1 MFVVRNSLISSSSVI
16 FILRQ
21 LLESEQELLELL
33 RCSLISIHYMIHIY
47 LVVSRCFFFARAFFN
62 QGLSYSSFQFFY
74 FVIKIGA
81 FVLNVLYF
89 YQHFRFTLLG
99 LQCLSH
105 TVGDWTFVKCLIS
118 LYCHFDFIP
127 HPNKEE
133 SSLSTIYGNLSNYL
147 VESLRV
153 QFFSDRADTCFSS
166 LSFL

>member
-1 MFVVRNSLISSSSVI
+1 MFVVRNSLII

-21 LLESEQELLELL
+21 LLESEEKLLELL
-33 RCSLISIHYMIHIY
+33 WCPLISIHYLIHIY
-47 LVVSRCFFFARAFFN
+47 LVVSCSFFFAGAFFN

-81 FVLNVLYF
+81 FILNVLYF
-89 YQHFRFTLLG
+89 YQHFCFTLLG

-105 TVGDWTFVKCLIS
+105 TVGDWTFVKCLVG

-133 SSLSTIYGNLSNYL
+133 SSLSTIYSNLSNYL